1 MTEKTSKYRSQIRI
15 VADILHAIER
25 EKGNAKP
32 THILYGANLSHD
44 RLVKYLTQLKEQDL
58 IEETGVS
65 DRTTYSLTD
74 RGAEF
79 LREFRKVSQ
88 FAEAFGFVI

>member
-1 MTEKTSKYRSQIRI
+1 MTEKAKYRSQIRI
-15 VADILHAIER
+15 YADILRAIEKER
-25 EKGNAKP
+25 GNAKP

-44 RLVKYLTQLKEQDL
+44 RLMKYLTQLKETGL
-58 IEETGVS
+58 VEEIGAS

-74 RGAEF
+74 KGIEF
-79 LREFRKVSQ
+79 LKEFRKVSQ

>member
-1 MTEKTSKYRSQIRI
+1 MTEKARYRSQIRI
-15 VADILHAIER
+15 YADILRAIEKER
-25 EKGNAKP
+25 GNAKP

-44 RLVKYLTQLKEQDL
+44 RLMKYLTQLKE
-58 IEETGVS
+58 TGLVEDIGAS

-74 RGAEF
+74 KGIEF
-79 LREFRKVSQ
+79 LKEFRKVSQ

>member
-1 MTEKTSKYRSQIRI
+1 MTEKPSKYRSQIRI
-15 VADILHAIER
+15 YADILRVIER

-32 THILYGANLSHD
+32 THVLYGANLSHD
-44 RLVKYLTQLKEQDL
+44 RLVKYLAQLKEQGL
-58 IEETGVS
+58 VEEEGVS

-74 RGAEF
+74 KGIEF
-79 LREFRKVSQ
+79 LNQFKKVSQ